1 MMKKHILILFT
12 LFASLQF
19 LLADGIEVGQ
29 PVPQVSGIDQ
39 NEKPVDLG
47 KACSEGITFIF
58 FYPKADTPG
67 CTAQACSMRDSYE
80 MLVHKGVKVFGI
92 SYDTPADQRA
102 FKEKYQLPYEL
113 ISDEDKTVSEAFGR
127 GSWAREAY
135 LIKDGTVIWR
145 DLHAATRTQAEDVIK
160 ALKANGLLDVDS

>member
-1 MMKKHILILFT
+1 MKKLLWIPFT
-12 LFASLQF
+12 LFASLQL

-47 KACSEGITFIF
+47 KECSEGITFIF

-80 MLVHKGVKVFGI
+80 MLVHKRVKVYGV
-92 SYDTPADQRA
+92 SYDNPADQRA
-102 FKEKYQLPYEL
+102 FKKKYHLPYEL
-113 ISDEDKTVSEAFGR
+113 ISDENKTVSKAFGR

-145 DLHAATRTQAEDVIK
+145 DLHAATRTQAEDVIQ
-160 ALKANGLLDVDS
+160 ALKDNGLMDEQS